1 MMIKMESIY
10 KSRDERLGFKDQ
22 GVKLK
27 VKGKGVEK
35 LV

>member
-10 KSRDERLGFKDQ
+10 KSQDERLGLKDQ